1 MPNQKKRSVAF
12 QRPFLR
18 ELQAAMQKPVP
29 VFHALVGPRQVGKTT
44 MARQLAEE
52 SGMPFVYAS
61 ADMPLPP
68 GPEWI
73 ESQWGL
79 ARLKHREEGSVLL
92 ILDELQKVRG
102 WNETLKRLW
111 DEEKSQNP
119 TTFKLLVLG
128 SSAMLVQQGLSESLA
143 GRFYLHRCPH
153 WGFAEC
159 RDAFGWD
166 LDQWIFFG
174 GYPGAAAFLP
184 DEEMWRHYV
193 ADSLLEATLA
203 RDVFQMQRI
212 AKPALMRQLFLL
224 SLSYPAHILSYTKML
239 GQLHDA
245 GNTTTLAHYI
255 RLLESACLVSGL
267 EPYSPQKIR
276 QRGGIPK
283 FVVWNNAPVNAISG
297 ISFYQARRDAAWWG
311 WLVENAVGGHLL
323 ASLIP
328 PGGQLHYW
336 RDGKHEV
343 DYVAVRGRQVL
354 ALEVKSGRSGKT
366 AGMEAFRAKN
376 PKAKVLMIGGGGIPL
391 EEFFSRSADAWFD

>member
-1 MPNQKKRSVAF
+1 MPHNNKPASIFR
-12 QRPFLR
+12 RPFLR
-18 ELQAAMQKPVP
+18 ELQEAMRKNVP

-44 MARQLAEE
+44 MAKQLAEE
-52 SGMPFVYAS
+52 FGMPFVYAS
-61 ADMPLPP
+61 ADSPLPP

-73 ESQWGL
+73 ESQWSL
-79 ARLKHREEGSVLL
+79 ARLKQRESGSVLL

-111 DEEKSQNP
+111 DEEKSRNP

-128 SSAMLVQQGLSESLA
+128 SSAILVQQGLGESLA

-153 WGFAEC
+153 WGLTEC

-166 LDQWIFFG
+166 LVQWIYFG

-184 DEEMWRHYV
+184 DEEMWRRYV

-239 GQLHDA
+239 GQLQDA

-283 FVVWNNAPVNAISG
+283 FVVWNNAPVNAIAG
-297 ISFYQARRDAAWWG
+297 IPFRQARADSAWWG
-311 WLVENAVGGHLL
+311 RLVENAVGGHLL
-323 ASLIP
+323 ASLMP
-328 PGGQLHYW
+328 PDGQLHYW
-336 RDGKHEV
+336 RDGRYEV

-354 ALEVKSGRSGKT
+354 ALEVKSGRAGKT
-366 AGMEAFRAKN
+366 DGLELFRYRNPQAK
-376 PKAKVLMIGGGGIPL
+376 ALVIGSGGIPL
-391 EEFFSRSADAWFD
+391 EDFFSRPATAWFE

>member
-1 MPNQKKRSVAF
+1 MPQDLFQKKPF

-18 ELQAAMQKPVP
+18 VLQAAMSARAP
-29 VFHALVGPRQVGKTT
+29 VFHALIGPRQVGKTT
-44 MARQLAEE
+44 MAKQLAE
-52 SGMPFVYAS
+52 STGWPCVYAS
-61 ADMPLPP
+61 ADLPLPP

-73 ESQWGL
+73 ETQWAL
-79 ARLKHREEGSVLL
+79 ARLRLKEAGSILL
-92 ILDELQKVRG
+92 ILDELQKVHG
-102 WNETLKRLW
+102 WTETLKRLW
-111 DEEKSQNP
+111 DEEKGHSSGA
-119 TTFKLLVLG
+119 FKLLVLG
-128 SSAMLVQQGLSESLA
+128 SSAMLVQQGLGESLA

-153 WGFAEC
+153 WSFPEC
-159 RDAFGWD
+159 RDAFGWT

-174 GYPGAAAFLP
+174 GYPGAASFLP

-224 SLSYPAHILSYTKML
+224 SLSYPSHILSYTKML

-245 GNTTTLAHYI
+245 GNTTTLAHYL

-283 FVVWNNAPVNAISG
+283 LVAWNNAPVNAISG
-297 ISFYQARRDAAWWG
+297 LPFQEARRDAAWWG
-311 WLVENAVGGHLL
+311 WLVENAVGGHML
-323 ASLIP
+323 ASLAP
-328 PGGQLHYW
+328 PTGQLHYW

-354 ALEVKSGRSGKT
+354 ALEVKSGRSGKKS
-366 AGMEAFRAKN
+366 GIEAFRAKF
-376 PKAKVLMIGGGGIPL
+376 PAAKALMVGGGGIPL
-391 EEFFSRSADAWFD
+391 EEFFSRPAGDWFG